1 MVMPKFKNIV
11 LLIIIIF
18 STIFIY
24 MKVTNKN
31 INEMGLSFFQMIKTI
46 RGEKVNLDELN
57 ETATIPI
64 DHQIWN
70 DLVNSY
76 VRENGDVDYNGF
88 LNAQD
93 TLQVYLDLLSH
104 NPPSNNWTN
113 NEKLAY
119 WINAYN
125 AFTIKL
131 IIDHYPL
138 KSIKDIAGNLVM
150 INSSWDLKFFKIG
163 GVDFDLNTIEHDIL
177 RKQFDEPRIHFAINC
192 ASISC
197 PNLRNEAFIS
207 ENLEKQLEEQAA
219 LFINDSSKNMINKN
233 SLELSPIF
241 DWFKSDFTHHSSL
254 VEFLSTYSLEPIQK
268 DAIISY
274 LEYDWNLNEI

>member
-1 MVMPKFKNIV
+1 MVMPKFKNVV

-24 MKVTNKN
+24 MKVTKKN
-31 INEMGLSFFQMIKTI
+31 INEMGLSFFQMIKKI
-46 RGEKVNLDELN
+46 KGEKVNLDELN

-64 DHQIWN
+64 DHEIWN
-70 DLVNSY
+70 DLVKRH
-76 VRENGDVDYNGF
+76 VRENGEVDYKGF
-88 LNAQD
+88 LNSKES
-93 TLQVYLDLLSH
+93 LQVYLDILSH
-104 NPPSNNWTN
+104 NPPSNNWTK

-150 INSSWDLKFFKIG
+150 INSPWDLKFFRIG
-163 GVDFDLNTIEHDIL
+163 GVDFDLNTIEHEIL

-207 ENLEKQLEEQAA
+207 ENLETQLEEQAA
-219 LFINDSSKNMINKN
+219 LFINDASKNVVHDNR
-233 SLELSPIF
+233 LELSSIF
-241 DWFKSDFTHHSSL
+241 DWFKSDFTNHSSL
-254 VEFLSTYSLEPIQK
+254 VEFISTYSLEPIQK
-268 DAIISY
+268 NATISY
-274 LEYDWNLNEI
+274 LEYNWNLNEI